1 MYYCQ
6 FMNNPLTNEKEI
18 CQFYKDEIRRAISES
33 KSNTER
39 ALGGVLRSIKGT
51 LVADITEAIV
61 KIAWKEKGGSPY
73 LLKFNQA
80 RETLCVEDAYI
91 KRQKNPAVRDYLNR
105 NRKEGFGY
113 SVDKHVFIDGKLTL
127 GIECKA
133 YAENAMLKRILVDF
147 MLLKL
152 NHPEMN
158 CALVQLESML
168 GGDYANGKEVQ
179 VGSVKSHAL
188 MSQFDLDLNIIT
200 LLEGER
206 KVDEPVHNPKFLKVL
221 EPKLVRIAIERIKD
235 LLPNPR

>member
-1 MYYCQ
+1 MEKS
-6 FMNNPLTNEKEI
+6 LTNEKEI
-18 CQFYKDEIRRAISES
+18 CQHYKDEIFRAISES
-33 KSNTER
+33 KSNTDR

-73 LLKFNQA
+73 QIKFDQA
-80 RETLCVEDAYI
+80 REILCVEEAYI
-91 KRQKNPAVRDYLNR
+91 KRQKDPAVREHLYR
-105 NRKEGFGY
+105 HRKEGFGF
-113 SVDKHVFIDGKLTL
+113 SVDKHVFIDGKLVL

-147 MLLKL
+147 NLLKQ
-152 NHPEMN
+152 NHPDMN

-179 VGSVKSHAL
+179 LGSVKSHAL
-188 MSQFDLDLNIIT
+188 MSQFDYDLNIIT
-200 LLEGER
+200 LLAGER
-206 KVDEPVHNPKFLKVL
+206 KVDEPVHDPKHLKTL
-221 EPKLVRIAIERIKD
+221 EPKLVRIAIERIKG

>member
-1 MYYCQ
+1 
-6 FMNNPLTNEKEI
+6 MNNSLTNEKEI

-73 LLKFNQA
+73 LIRFDQA
-80 RETLCVEDAYI
+80 REILCVEESYI
-91 KRQKNPAVRDYLNR
+91 KRQKNPAVREFLNR
-105 NRKEGFGY
+105 NRKEGFGF
-113 SVDKHVFIDGKLTL
+113 SVDKHVFIDGELVL

-147 MLLKL
+147 NLLKQ

-168 GGDYANGKEVQ
+168 GGDYANGKEFQ
-179 VGSVKSHAL
+179 LGSIKSHAL
-188 MSQFDLDLNIIT
+188 MSQFDYDLNIIT

-206 KVDEPVHNPKFLKVL
+206 KVNEPVHDPKHLKTL
-221 EPKLVRIAIERIKD
+221 EPKLVRIAIERIKG
-235 LLPNPR
+235 LLPNPV